1 MVSRRIEPIGI
12 YRFLIGAAFRRWIA
26 TDCDRPFFESTCFYE
41 SRNSKKYSSFIFQTF
56 PPYFWFLCVAFQ
68 SRGFSQNSVA
78 LRIQPGA
85 DVSVCFGAQL
95 FCVFKIRQ
103 FVLYPLLLVPHLKSH
118 RAGEFNFIF
127 FHIQWGKN
135 IVNYFLTS

>member
-56 PPYFWFLCVAFQ
+56 PPFLFGSLCGVFK
-68 SRGFSQNSVA
+68 NSVA

-95 FCVFKIRQ
+95 FCVFKIR
-103 FVLYPLLLVPHLKSH
+103 
-118 RAGEFNFIF
+118 
-127 FHIQWGKN
+127 
-135 IVNYFLTS
+135 